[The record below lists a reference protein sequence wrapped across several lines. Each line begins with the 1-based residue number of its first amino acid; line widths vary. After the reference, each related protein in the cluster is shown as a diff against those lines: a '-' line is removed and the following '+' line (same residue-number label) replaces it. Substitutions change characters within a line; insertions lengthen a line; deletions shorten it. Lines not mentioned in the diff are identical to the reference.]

1 MFSNS
6 FSNRKAD
13 TKFKRLDFT
22 FIFCSTKSE
31 VVKKTNGQITMT
43 PGHELHVHRYA
54 KQSRARN
61 L

>member
-6 FSNRKAD
+6 FSHWKAD
-13 TKFKRLDFT
+13 TKIKRLDFT
-22 FIFCSTKSE
+22 FIFCSTKGE
-31 VVKKTNGQITMT
+31 VVEKTNGQITMT
-43 PGHELHVHRYA
+43 PEHELYVHRYA

>member
-6 FSNRKAD
+6 FSHKKA
-13 TKFKRLDFT
+13 
-22 FIFCSTKSE
+22 E
-31 VVKKTNGQITMT
+31 GEAVKKKLTGEITMT

>member
-6 FSNRKAD
+6 FSHWKAD
-13 TKFKRLDFT
+13 TKIKRLDFT
-22 FIFCSTKSE
+22 FIFCSTKAKLL
-31 VVKKTNGQITMT
+31 KKTNGQITMT
-43 PGHELHVHRYA
+43 PEHELHVHRYA